1 MSKDLSHTLREEFE
15 QLQFQIIQQ
24 QFGIIGKSH
33 AFLRALERA
42 IKVAPTDLTVL
53 LRGESG
59 TGKEVFARLIH
70 ALSLRKD
77 HPMITV
83 NCAAIPDTLLEAE
96 LFGYEKGAFTDAHEQ
111 HRGFFE
117 VADKGTIFLD
127 EIAEMSPKIQAKL
140 LRVLESGE
148 FNRLGSTET
157 IHVDVRI
164 LSATNRPLELA
175 VQTGEFRQDLFYR
188 LNTVQIYLPPLRERK
203 EDIPL
208 LAEYFARRVAQH
220 LELPF
225 EGFTEEALQ
234 LLTRLP
240 WYGNIRE
247 LRNVIETVVTIER
260 PQLIT
265 PAILQP
271 HLPKVLAA
279 PADSSLPP
287 ASDPST
293 GISSEILHRIERDLQ
308 EIKDMVQQLA
318 HSPRSLPAHHTDATP
333 LPSFN
338 LQELEKI
345 AIRQALEA
353 TRWNKRRA
361 AKLLGISPRTLY
373 RKLALYGIETA

>member
-1 MSKDLSHTLREEFE
+1 MSE
-15 QLQFQIIQQ
+15 QPLQKFTEGLQHLQFQIIQQ
-24 QFGIIGKSH
+24 QFGIIGKSRQ
-33 AFLRALERA
+33 FLRALERA

-70 ALSLRKD
+70 SLSNRKD
-77 HPMITV
+77 YPLITV

-96 LFGYEKGAFTDAHEQ
+96 LFGYEKGAFTDAHER

-117 VADKGTIFLD
+117 VADHGTIFLD

-157 IHVDVRI
+157 IRVDVRV
-164 LSATNRPLELA
+164 LSATNRPLEMA

-208 LAEYFARRVAQH
+208 LAEYFARRIAQH
-220 LELPF
+220 LEIPF
-225 EGFTEEALQ
+225 EGFTDEALQ
-234 LLTRLP
+234 LLMRLP

-247 LRNVIETVVTIER
+247 LRNVIETVMTIER
-260 PQLIT
+260 PSIIT
-265 PAILQP
+265 PATLQP
-271 HLPKVLAA
+271 HLPKVLGA
-279 PADSSLPP
+279 PGERSLP
-287 ASDPST
+287 AAGS
-293 GISSEILHRIERDLQ
+293 IQNEFALQQQLAAIQQDLQ
-308 EIKDMVQQLA
+308 EIKELLQHNRA
-318 HSPRSLPAHHTDATP
+318 APRSLPAPATDNP
-333 LPSFN
+333 SLPSLN

-353 TRWNKRRA
+353 THWNKRKA
-361 AKLLGISPRTLY
+361 AQLLGISPRTLY
-373 RKLALYGIETA
+373 RKLAAYGLE

>member
-1 MSKDLSHTLREEFE
+1 MSE
-15 QLQFQIIQQ
+15 QPLQKFTEGLQHLQFQIIQQ
-24 QFGIIGKSH
+24 QFGIIGKSRQ
-33 AFLRALERA
+33 FLRALERA
-42 IKVAPTDLTVL
+42 IKVAPTDLSVL

-70 ALSLRKD
+70 SLSNRKD
-77 HPMITV
+77 YPLITV

-96 LFGYEKGAFTDAHEQ
+96 LFGYEKGAFTDAHER

-117 VADKGTIFLD
+117 VADHGTIFLD

-157 IHVDVRI
+157 IRVDVRV
-164 LSATNRPLELA
+164 LSATNRPLEMA

-208 LAEYFARRVAQH
+208 LAEYFARRIAQH
-220 LELPF
+220 LEIPF
-225 EGFTEEALQ
+225 EGFTDEALQ
-234 LLTRLP
+234 LLMRLP

-247 LRNVIETVVTIER
+247 LRNVIETVMTIER
-260 PQLIT
+260 PSIIT
-265 PAILQP
+265 PATLQP
-271 HLPKVLAA
+271 HLPKVLGA
-279 PADSSLPP
+279 PGERSLP
-287 ASDPST
+287 AT
-293 GISSEILHRIERDLQ
+293 GSVQNEFALQQQLAAIQQDLQ
-308 EIKDMVQQLA
+308 EIKELLQHNRA
-318 HSPRSLPAHHTDATP
+318 APRSLPVPATDHVS
-333 LPSFN
+333 LPSLN

-353 TRWNKRRA
+353 THWNKRKA
-361 AKLLGISPRTLY
+361 AQLLGISPRTLY
-373 RKLALYGIETA
+373 RKLAAYGLE